1 MLPELKEFPFVHR
14 DFSWL
19 SFNYRVLQEAK
30 DPAVPLLERLK
41 FLAIYSSNL
50 DEFFRVRVANVRNL
64 KKVGKKTK
72 AALDFNPGELLREI
86 LRVVNRQQAEF
97 SAIFEEQIVP
107 ELKRHHIHI
116 LRRLELNELQQQWVE
131 NYFLENLLPFAM
143 PVLLVKKRIRPFL
156 ANAHLYLAVHLQDR
170 KKPLADSEYAIV
182 KIPSDQL
189 PRFLKL
195 PSEEGRHDMILL
207 DDVVRHN
214 LAFLFPGYQILDT
227 YSIKLTRDAEL
238 YIDDEYSGN
247 LLQKI
252 KTSLQKRQVG
262 PPSRFVYDREMPA
275 EMLEY
280 LASTFDLGKTEV
292 LPEGRYHNNFDF
304 FKFPDF
310 GMSHLRYKPMPPLP
324 HPQLSGAEDLFE
336 VIRTKDQLVHVPYQ
350 SYDPVVH
357 FFEKAAEDPDVTHIK
372 VIQYRVAKNSRII
385 NALLNAIKL
394 GKQVS
399 VFVEIKARFDEANN
413 LEWGEKLQK
422 AGARVYY
429 SFPGLKVHSKLAL
442 VRRLEQG
449 KARLYGYLA
458 TGNFHEDTA
467 KVYADFGLFT
477 VDPRLVEEVSLVFRV
492 LENIQT
498 SEVAFKHLFVGK
510 NNLRP
515 SLYALIDREI
525 EAAKRGEPASMIA
538 KLNSLEDKE
547 IIRKLYDASRAGVK
561 IQLII
566 RGICCAVP
574 GVIGMS
580 ENIEII
586 SIVDRFLEHA
596 RVLVFYNG
604 GEEEVFLSSA
614 DWMER
619 NLSYRIETTFPIY
632 DPDLKVE
639 ILECLRMQLA
649 DNVKARIIDQEN
661 LNEYKRVAS
670 DIPIRSQIETYFWYK
685 RIIEK
690 NIKNQ

>member
-1 MLPELKEFPFVHR
+1 
-14 DFSWL
+14 
-19 SFNYRVLQEAK
+19 
-30 DPAVPLLERLK
+30 
-41 FLAIYSSNL
+41 
-50 DEFFRVRVANVRNL
+50 
-64 KKVGKKTK
+64 
-72 AALDFNPGELLREI
+72 
-86 LRVVNRQQAEF
+86 
-97 SAIFEEQIVP
+97 
-107 ELKRHHIHI
+107 
-116 LRRLELNELQQQWVE
+116 
-131 NYFLENLLPFAM
+131 
-143 PVLLVKKRIRPFL
+143 
-156 ANAHLYLAVHLQDR
+156 
-170 KKPLADSEYAIV
+170 
-182 KIPSDQL
+182 
-189 PRFLKL
+189 
-195 PSEEGRHDMILL
+195 
-207 DDVVRHN
+207 
-214 LAFLFPGYQILDT
+214 
-227 YSIKLTRDAEL
+227 
-238 YIDDEYSGN
+238 
-247 LLQKI
+247 
-252 KTSLQKRQVG
+252 
-262 PPSRFVYDREMPA
+262 
-275 EMLEY
+275 MLEY
-280 LASTFDLGKTEV
+280 LSSTFDLGKNEV

-324 HPQLSGAEDLFE
+324 HPTLSGVEDLFE

-429 SFPGLKVHSKLAL
+429 SFPGVKVHSKLAL
-442 VRRLEQG
+442 VRRLEDG

-477 VDPRLVEEVSLVFRV
+477 VDTRLVEEVSQVFRV

-498 SEVAFKHLFVGK
+498 QAVTFNHLLVGK

-515 SLYALIDREI
+515 RLYALIDREI
-525 EAAKRGEPASMIA
+525 EAAKRGEPASMIL

-574 GVIGMS
+574 GVVGMS
-580 ENIEII
+580 ENMEII

-596 RVLVFYNG
+596 RVLVFHNG
-604 GEEEVFLSSA
+604 GQEEVFLSSA

-632 DPDLKVE
+632 DPEIKAE
-639 ILECLRMQLA
+639 ILECLRIQLA

-690 NIKNQ
+690 NIRNQ